1 VFLKKL
7 VKRFVFVVQIILV
20 TIFIVFEE
28 LIWEGIAKPIY
39 AYLQELH
46 LLQSLQKRLETVN
59 RYVILVI
66 FLILLVSVEGAGLA
80 AGVMAVRGMVIPA
93 ALLYALKI
101 PIATFVFWLF
111 HATESKLLSFGWF
124 RWGYEKVMAVFSWI
138 KSREIYQETIEL
150 AHRTKKAFKR
160 FKMRYYSGDNSVS
173 RRFRRLYSVLKKAIN
188 RKG

>member
-1 VFLKKL
+1 MFLKKL
-7 VKRFVFVVQIILV
+7 VNRFVFVIQIILV

-150 AHRTKKAFKR
+150 ARRTKAAFKR
-160 FKMRYYSGDNSVS
+160 FKNQYFSGNNTLGK
-173 RRFRRLYSVLKKAIN
+173 RFKRLYRMVKRAM
-188 RKG
+188 RRD